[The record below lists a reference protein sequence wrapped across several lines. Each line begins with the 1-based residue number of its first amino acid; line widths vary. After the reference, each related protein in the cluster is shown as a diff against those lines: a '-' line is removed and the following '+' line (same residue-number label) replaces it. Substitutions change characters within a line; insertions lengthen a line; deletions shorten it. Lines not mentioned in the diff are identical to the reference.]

1 LGNALLP
8 INIAVA
14 LLLLVINFMPDI
26 TALRV
31 ILGLPLILF
40 FPGYALILT
49 LFPKKD
55 ALDGIE
61 RMTLSFA
68 LSFVLVALI
77 GLLLNYTP
85 WGIRLTPVLYSQAGF
100 ILLMSLLAFW
110 RQSRLPKAE
119 RYSVEGQVGFSRE
132 ESKAGRV
139 LSIVLAISILAALG
153 VLIYTIAS
161 PRVGERFTE
170 FYILGRARQATD
182 YPRDF
187 ALSQGKVISV
197 TYSQDQAVAAS
208 NGRVTMGIV
217 NQEQEETVY
226 EVKLTING
234 EPAAIYSGAGT
245 VDILGPIT
253 LQQGQKWEEEI
264 GFAPAQA
271 SEKQRVDFILLVGG
285 QPYFEDPLHL
295 WINATSAQ

>member
-14 LLLLVINFMPDI
+14 LLLLVINFIPNI

-61 RMTLSFA
+61 RLTLSFA
-68 LSFVLVALI
+68 LSFVIVALI
-77 GLLLNYTP
+77 GLILNYTP
-85 WGIRLTPVLYSQAGF
+85 WGIRLSPVLYSQAGF
-100 ILLMSLLAFW
+100 ILVMSLLALW
-110 RQSRLPKAE
+110 RQSRLPPAE
-119 RYSVEGQVGFSRE
+119 RYTIEGQIGFSRE
-132 ESKAGRV
+132 ESKAGKV
-139 LSIVLAISILAALG
+139 LSAVLALSILATLG

-161 PRVGERFTE
+161 PRVGEKFTE
-170 FYILGRARQATD
+170 FYILGRAGQATE
-182 YPRDF
+182 YPQDF
-187 ALSQGKVISV
+187 VMSQGKVISV
-197 TYSQDQAVAAS
+197 TYGKDQTEAAES
-208 NGRVTMGIV
+208 GRVTIGIV
-217 NQEQEETVY
+217 NQEQKATAY

-234 EPAAIYSGAGT
+234 EPVPIYTAAGIL
-245 VDILGPIT
+245 DILGPIT
-253 LQQGQKWEEEI
+253 LEHGQKWEEEI
-264 GFAPAQA
+264 GFAPVQA
-271 SEKQRVDFILLVGG
+271 GEKQRVDFILLVNG

-295 WINATSAQ
+295 WINTTAGQ

>member
-1 LGNALLP
+1 
-8 INIAVA
+8 
-14 LLLLVINFMPDI
+14 MPDI

-85 WGIRLTPVLYSQAGF
+85 WGIRLNPVLYSQSGF

-110 RQSRLPKAE
+110 RQSRLPKTE
-119 RYSVEGQVGFSRE
+119 RYNVEGQVGFSR
-132 ESKAGRV
+132 
-139 LSIVLAISILAALG
+139 AISILAALG

-170 FYILGRARQATD
+170 FYILGRAGQATD

-217 NQEQEETVY
+217 NQEQQETVY

-234 EPAAIYSGAGT
+234 EPAAIDSGAGT
-245 VDILGPIT
+245 VAILGPIT

-271 SEKQRVDFILLVGG
+271 GEKQRVDFILLVGG

-295 WINATSAQ
+295 WINATAAQ